1 MFRYFHNHF
10 QALIRAIIRIKSNW
24 ISSIV
29 MIAVI
34 GITLCLPATGFL
46 LVKNASQL
54 SSKIEYDA
62 QISVFLSKNTSDE
75 QIEFIGSTL
84 KQSNLVKNLHFEPK
98 LKAWEKLQTKLKL
111 NSLDAGISENP
122 LPDAFFVTLNSLD
135 TAVIESLHD
144 DIQNLEGVNEVI
156 IDSGWIKKLRS
167 ILYLIKVALFV
178 LAMLLA
184 IVLIVVI
191 GNTIRLQTLT
201 YQNEIELSR
210 LIGATDSFIQR
221 PFIYTGIFY
230 GLGGSLVNAGLLT
243 LIIEIFNRI
252 AYKFEHILGESI
264 VLYNLSFNEYL
275 LLAALSM
282 IIGLFASYYA
292 ASQSLK
298 KIEKNF

>member
-1 MFRYFHNHF
+1 M
-10 QALIRAIIRIKSNW
+10 
-24 ISSIV
+24 IS
-29 MIAVI
+29 VI

-62 QISVFLSKNTSDE
+62 QISVFLSKNISDD

-84 KQSNLVKNLHFEPK
+84 KQSDLVKNLHFEPK

-135 TAVIESLHD
+135 AKVIDSLHN
-144 DIQNLEGVNEVI
+144 DIKNLEGVNEVI

-167 ILYLIKVALFV
+167 ILYLIKVALVV
-178 LAMLLA
+178 LGVLLA
-184 IVLIVVI
+184 TVLIVVI

-201 YQNEIELSR
+201 YQNEIELSK

-243 LIIEIFNRI
+243 VIIEIFNRI
-252 AYKFEHILGESI
+252 AYKFEYILGGLI
-264 VLYNLSFNEYL
+264 VLYNLSLNEYL
-275 LLAALSM
+275 LLAAISM

>member
-62 QISVFLSKNTSDE
+62 QISVFLSKNISDE

-135 TAVIESLHD
+135 TAVIESLHN

-178 LAMLLA
+178 LATLLST
-184 IVLIVVI
+184 VLIVVI

-243 LIIEIFNRI
+243 VIIEIFNRI
-252 AYKFEHILGESI
+252 AYKFEYILGGLI

>member
-1 MFRYFHNHF
+1 
-10 QALIRAIIRIKSNW
+10 
-24 ISSIV
+24 
-29 MIAVI
+29 MIAII

-62 QISVFLSKNTSDE
+62 QISVFLSKNISDD

-84 KQSNLVKNLHFEPK
+84 KQSDLVKNLHFEPK

-135 TAVIESLHD
+135 AKIIESLHN

-167 ILYLIKVALFV
+167 ILYLIKVALVV
-178 LAMLLA
+178 LGVLLA
-184 IVLIVVI
+184 TVLIVVI

-201 YQNEIELSR
+201 YQNEIELSK
-210 LIGATDSFIQR
+210 LIGATDSFIHR

-243 LIIEIFNRI
+243 VIIEIFNRI
-252 AYKFEHILGESI
+252 AYKFEYILGGLI
-264 VLYNLSFNEYL
+264 VLYNLSLNEYL
-275 LLAALSM
+275 LLAAISM

>member
-1 MFRYFHNHF
+1 
-10 QALIRAIIRIKSNW
+10 
-24 ISSIV
+24 

-62 QISVFLSKNTSDE
+62 QISVFLSKDISND

-135 TAVIESLHD
+135 TAVIESLHN

-178 LAMLLA
+178 LATLLST
-184 IVLIVVI
+184 VLIVVI

-201 YQNEIELSR
+201 YQNEIELSK

-243 LIIEIFNRI
+243 VIIEIFNRI
-252 AYKFEHILGESI
+252 AYKFEYILGGLI

>member
-1 MFRYFHNHF
+1 
-10 QALIRAIIRIKSNW
+10 
-24 ISSIV
+24 

-62 QISVFLSKNTSDE
+62 QISVFLSKNISDD

-84 KQSNLVKNLHFEPK
+84 KQSDLVKNLHFEPK

-135 TAVIESLHD
+135 AKVIESLHN

-178 LAMLLA
+178 LATLLST
-184 IVLIVVI
+184 VLIVVI

-243 LIIEIFNRI
+243 VIIEIFNRI
-252 AYKFEHILGESI
+252 AYKFEYILGGLI

>member
-1 MFRYFHNHF
+1 
-10 QALIRAIIRIKSNW
+10 
-24 ISSIV
+24 

-62 QISVFLSKNTSDE
+62 QISVFLSKDISND

-135 TAVIESLHD
+135 TAVIESLHN

-178 LAMLLA
+178 LATLLST
-184 IVLIVVI
+184 VLIVVI

-243 LIIEIFNRI
+243 VIIEIFNRI
-252 AYKFEHILGESI
+252 AYKFEYILGGLI
-264 VLYNLSFNEYL
+264 VLYNLSFNEYM

>member
-1 MFRYFHNHF
+1 
-10 QALIRAIIRIKSNW
+10 
-24 ISSIV
+24 

-54 SSKIEYDA
+54 SNKIEYDA
-62 QISVFLSKNTSDE
+62 QISVFLSKNISDD

-84 KQSNLVKNLHFEPK
+84 KQSDLVKNLHFEPK

-135 TAVIESLHD
+135 AKVIESLHN

-167 ILYLIKVALFV
+167 ILYLIKVALVV
-178 LAMLLA
+178 LGVLLA
-184 IVLIVVI
+184 SVLIVVI

-201 YQNEIELSR
+201 YQNEIELSK

-243 LIIEIFNRI
+243 VIIEIFNRI
-252 AYKFEHILGESI
+252 AYKFEYILGGLI

>member
-24 ISSIV
+24 ISSVV

-62 QISVFLSKNTSDE
+62 QISVFLSKDISDD

-178 LAMLLA
+178 LATLLA

-230 GLGGSLVNAGLLT
+230 GLGGSLVNASLLT
-243 LIIEIFNRI
+243 VIIEIFNRI
-252 AYKFEHILGESI
+252 AYKFEYILGGLI
-264 VLYNLSFNEYL
+264 VLYNLSLNEYL
-275 LLAALSM
+275 LLAAISM

>member
-1 MFRYFHNHF
+1 
-10 QALIRAIIRIKSNW
+10 
-24 ISSIV
+24 

-62 QISVFLSKNTSDE
+62 QISVFLSKDISND

-135 TAVIESLHD
+135 TAVIESLHN

-178 LAMLLA
+178 LATLLST
-184 IVLIVVI
+184 VLIVVI

-243 LIIEIFNRI
+243 VIIEIFNRI
-252 AYKFEHILGESI
+252 AYKFEYILGGLI
-264 VLYNLSFNEYL
+264 VLYNLSLNEYL
-275 LLAALSM
+275 LLAAISM

>member
-1 MFRYFHNHF
+1 
-10 QALIRAIIRIKSNW
+10 
-24 ISSIV
+24 

-62 QISVFLSKNTSDE
+62 QISVFLSKDISND

-122 LPDAFFVTLNSLD
+122 LPDAFFVTLTSLD
-135 TAVIESLHD
+135 TAVIESLHN

-178 LAMLLA
+178 LATLLST
-184 IVLIVVI
+184 VLIVVI

-243 LIIEIFNRI
+243 VIIEIFNRI
-252 AYKFEHILGESI
+252 AYKFEYILGGLI
-264 VLYNLSFNEYL
+264 VLYNLSLNEYL
-275 LLAALSM
+275 LLAAISM

>member
-1 MFRYFHNHF
+1 M
-10 QALIRAIIRIKSNW
+10 
-24 ISSIV
+24 IS
-29 MIAVI
+29 VI

-62 QISVFLSKNTSDE
+62 QISVFLSKNISDD

-84 KQSNLVKNLHFEPK
+84 KQSDLVKNLHFEPK

-135 TAVIESLHD
+135 AKVIESLHN

-167 ILYLIKVALFV
+167 ILYLIKVALVV
-178 LAMLLA
+178 LGVLLA
-184 IVLIVVI
+184 TVLIVVI

-201 YQNEIELSR
+201 YQNEIELSK

-243 LIIEIFNRI
+243 VIIEIFNRI
-252 AYKFEHILGESI
+252 AYKFEYILGGLI
-264 VLYNLSFNEYL
+264 VLYNLSLNEYL
-275 LLAALSM
+275 LLAAISM

>member
-62 QISVFLSKNTSDE
+62 QISVFLSKNISDE

-144 DIQNLEGVNEVI
+144 GIQNLEGVNEVI

-184 IVLIVVI
+184 IVLI
-191 GNTIRLQTLT
+191 
-201 YQNEIELSR
+201 LS
-210 LIGATDSFIQR
+210 LI
-221 PFIYTGIFY
+221 
-230 GLGGSLVNAGLLT
+230 
-243 LIIEIFNRI
+243 
-252 AYKFEHILGESI
+252 HI
-264 VLYNLSFNEYL
+264 
-275 LLAALSM
+275 
-282 IIGLFASYYA
+282 
-292 ASQSLK
+292 
-298 KIEKNF
+298 

>member
-1 MFRYFHNHF
+1 MFHYFHNHF

-24 ISSIV
+24 ISSTI
-29 MIAVI
+29 MITVI

-62 QISVFLSKNTSDE
+62 QISVFLNKNISDD
-75 QIEFIGSTL
+75 QIEFISSTL
-84 KQSNLVKNLHFEPK
+84 KQSNLVKDIHFEPK
-98 LKAWEKLQTKLKL
+98 LKAWEKLQAKLKL

-122 LPDAFFVTLNSLD
+122 LPDAFFVTLNSLN
-135 TAVIESLHD
+135 TKVVESLND
-144 DIQNLEGVNEVI
+144 DIQNLEGVKEVI

-167 ILYLIKVALFV
+167 ILYLIKITLFILGAL
-178 LAMLLA
+178 LT

-230 GLGGSLVNAGLLT
+230 GLGGSLVNTGLLT
-243 LIIEIFNRI
+243 GIIEIFNRI
-252 AYKFEHILGESI
+252 AYKFEHILGGLI
-264 VLYNLSFNEYL
+264 ILYNLSLIEYL
-275 LLAALSM
+275 LLASLSM

>member
-1 MFRYFHNHF
+1 
-10 QALIRAIIRIKSNW
+10 
-24 ISSIV
+24 

-62 QISVFLSKNTSDE
+62 QISVFLSKDISND

-135 TAVIESLHD
+135 TAVIESLHN

-178 LAMLLA
+178 LATSLST
-184 IVLIVVI
+184 VLIVVI

-243 LIIEIFNRI
+243 VIIEIFNRI
-252 AYKFEHILGESI
+252 AYKFEYILGGLI

-298 KIEKNF
+298 KIERNF

>member
-1 MFRYFHNHF
+1 
-10 QALIRAIIRIKSNW
+10 
-24 ISSIV
+24 

-62 QISVFLSKNTSDE
+62 QISVFLSKNISDD

-84 KQSNLVKNLHFEPK
+84 KQSDLVKNLHFEPK

-135 TAVIESLHD
+135 AKVIESLHN

-167 ILYLIKVALFV
+167 ILYLIKVALVV
-178 LAMLLA
+178 LGVLLA
-184 IVLIVVI
+184 TVLIVVI

-201 YQNEIELSR
+201 YQNEIELSK

-243 LIIEIFNRI
+243 VIIEIFNRI
-252 AYKFEHILGESI
+252 AYKFEYILGGLI
-264 VLYNLSFNEYL
+264 VLYNLSLNEYL
-275 LLAALSM
+275 LLAAISM

>member
-1 MFRYFHNHF
+1 
-10 QALIRAIIRIKSNW
+10 
-24 ISSIV
+24 
-29 MIAVI
+29 MIMITVI

-62 QISVFLSKNTSDE
+62 QISVFLSKDISED
-75 QIEFIGSTL
+75 QIEFISSTL

-98 LKAWEKLQTKLKL
+98 LKAWEKLQAKLKL

-135 TAVIESLHD
+135 NKVIKSLHD
-144 DIQNLEGVNEVI
+144 DIQNLEGVKEVI

-167 ILYLIKVALFV
+167 ILYLIKIALFI
-178 LAMLLA
+178 LGALLT

-230 GLGGSLVNAGLLT
+230 GLGGSFINAGLLSG
-243 LIIEIFNRI
+243 IIEIFNQI
-252 AYKFEHILGESI
+252 AYKFEHILGGLI
-264 VLYNLSFNEYL
+264 VLYNLSLNEYIL
-275 LLAALSM
+275 LTALSM

-298 KIEKNF
+298 KIEKQF

>member
-1 MFRYFHNHF
+1 
-10 QALIRAIIRIKSNW
+10 
-24 ISSIV
+24 

-62 QISVFLSKNTSDE
+62 QISVFLSKDISND
-75 QIEFIGSTL
+75 QMEFIGSTL

-122 LPDAFFVTLNSLD
+122 LPDAFFVTLNSLE

-178 LAMLLA
+178 LATLLST
-184 IVLIVVI
+184 VLIVVI

-243 LIIEIFNRI
+243 VIIEIFNRI
-252 AYKFEHILGESI
+252 AYKFEYILGGLI

>member
-1 MFRYFHNHF
+1 MFRYLHNHF
-10 QALIRAIIRIKSNW
+10 QALIRALFRIKSNW

-62 QISVFLSKNTSDE
+62 QISVFLSKNISDD

-84 KQSNLVKNLHFEPK
+84 KQSDLVKNLHFEPK

-135 TAVIESLHD
+135 AKVIESLHN

-178 LAMLLA
+178 LATLLST
-184 IVLIVVI
+184 VLIVVI

-243 LIIEIFNRI
+243 VIIEIFNRI
-252 AYKFEHILGESI
+252 AYKFEYILGGLI
-264 VLYNLSFNEYL
+264 VLYNLSLNEYL
-275 LLAALSM
+275 LLAAISM

>member
-1 MFRYFHNHF
+1 
-10 QALIRAIIRIKSNW
+10 
-24 ISSIV
+24 
-29 MIAVI
+29 MITVI

-62 QISVFLSKNTSDE
+62 QISVFLSKDTSDD
-75 QIEFIGSTL
+75 QIEFIRSTL

-98 LKAWEKLQTKLKL
+98 LKAWEKLQAKLKL

-135 TAVIESLHD
+135 TKVIKSLHD
-144 DIQNLEGVNEVI
+144 DIQNLEGVKEVI

-167 ILYLIKVALFV
+167 ILYLIKIALFI
-178 LAMLLA
+178 LGALLTT
-184 IVLIVVI
+184 VLIVVI

-230 GLGGSLVNAGLLT
+230 GLGGSFINAGLLSG
-243 LIIEIFNRI
+243 IIEIFNQI
-252 AYKFEHILGESI
+252 AYKFEHILGGLI
-264 VLYNLSFNEYL
+264 VLYNLSLNEYL
-275 LLAALSM
+275 LLTALSM

-298 KIEKNF
+298 KIEKKF

>member
-1 MFRYFHNHF
+1 
-10 QALIRAIIRIKSNW
+10 
-24 ISSIV
+24 
-29 MIAVI
+29 MIMITVI

-62 QISVFLSKNTSDE
+62 QISVFLSKDISED
-75 QIEFIGSTL
+75 QIEFISSTL

-98 LKAWEKLQTKLKL
+98 LKAWEKLQAKLKL

-135 TAVIESLHD
+135 NKVIKSLHD
-144 DIQNLEGVNEVI
+144 DIQNLEGIKEVI

-167 ILYLIKVALFV
+167 ILYLIKIALFI
-178 LAMLLA
+178 LGALLT

-230 GLGGSLVNAGLLT
+230 GLGGSFINAGLLSG
-243 LIIEIFNRI
+243 IIEIFNQI
-252 AYKFEHILGESI
+252 AYKFEHILGGLI
-264 VLYNLSFNEYL
+264 VLYNLSLNEYL
-275 LLAALSM
+275 LLTALSM

-298 KIEKNF
+298 KIEKQF

>member
-1 MFRYFHNHF
+1 
-10 QALIRAIIRIKSNW
+10 
-24 ISSIV
+24 

-62 QISVFLSKNTSDE
+62 QISVFLSKNISDE

-84 KQSNLVKNLHFEPK
+84 KQSNLIKNLHFEPK

-178 LAMLLA
+178 LATLLST
-184 IVLIVVI
+184 VLIVVI

-243 LIIEIFNRI
+243 VIIEIFNRI
-252 AYKFEHILGESI
+252 AYKFEYILGGLI

>member
-29 MIAVI
+29 MIGVI

-62 QISVFLSKNTSDE
+62 QISVFLSKDISDD

-178 LAMLLA
+178 LATLLA

-243 LIIEIFNRI
+243 VIIEIFNRI
-252 AYKFEHILGESI
+252 AYKFENILGGSI
-264 VLYNLSFNEYL
+264 VLYNLSLNEYQ

>member
-1 MFRYFHNHF
+1 
-10 QALIRAIIRIKSNW
+10 
-24 ISSIV
+24 

-62 QISVFLSKNTSDE
+62 QISVFLSKDISND

-135 TAVIESLHD
+135 TAVIESLHN

-178 LAMLLA
+178 LATLLST
-184 IVLIVVI
+184 VLIVVI

-243 LIIEIFNRI
+243 VIIEIFNRI
-252 AYKFEHILGESI
+252 AYKFEYILGGLI

-275 LLAALSM
+275 ILAALSM

>member
-1 MFRYFHNHF
+1 
-10 QALIRAIIRIKSNW
+10 
-24 ISSIV
+24 
-29 MIAVI
+29 MIMITVI

-62 QISVFLSKNTSDE
+62 QISVFLSKDISED
-75 QIEFIGSTL
+75 QIEFISSTL

-98 LKAWEKLQTKLKL
+98 LKAWEKLQAKLKL

-135 TAVIESLHD
+135 NKVIKSLHD
-144 DIQNLEGVNEVI
+144 DIQNLEGVKEVI

-167 ILYLIKVALFV
+167 ILYLIKIALFI
-178 LAMLLA
+178 LGALLT

-230 GLGGSLVNAGLLT
+230 GLGGSFINAGLLSG
-243 LIIEIFNRI
+243 IIEIFNQI
-252 AYKFEHILGESI
+252 AYKFEHILGGLI
-264 VLYNLSFNEYL
+264 VLYNLSLNEYL
-275 LLAALSM
+275 LLTALSM

-298 KIEKNF
+298 KIEKQF

>member
-1 MFRYFHNHF
+1 
-10 QALIRAIIRIKSNW
+10 
-24 ISSIV
+24 
-29 MIAVI
+29 MIGVI

-62 QISVFLSKNTSDE
+62 QISVFLSKDISDD

-178 LAMLLA
+178 LATLLA

-243 LIIEIFNRI
+243 VIIEIFNRI
-252 AYKFEHILGESI
+252 AYKFENILGGSI
-264 VLYNLSFNEYL
+264 VLYNLSLNEYL

>member
-1 MFRYFHNHF
+1 
-10 QALIRAIIRIKSNW
+10 
-24 ISSIV
+24 

-62 QISVFLSKNTSDE
+62 QISVFLSKNISDD

-84 KQSNLVKNLHFEPK
+84 KQSDLVKNLHFEPK

-135 TAVIESLHD
+135 AKIIESLHN

-167 ILYLIKVALFV
+167 ILYLIKVALVV
-178 LAMLLA
+178 LGVLLA
-184 IVLIVVI
+184 TVLIVVI

-201 YQNEIELSR
+201 YQNEIELSK
-210 LIGATDSFIQR
+210 LIGATDSFIHR

-243 LIIEIFNRI
+243 VIIEIFNRI
-252 AYKFEHILGESI
+252 AYKFEYILGGLI
-264 VLYNLSFNEYL
+264 VLYNLSLNEYM
-275 LLAALSM
+275 LLAAISM